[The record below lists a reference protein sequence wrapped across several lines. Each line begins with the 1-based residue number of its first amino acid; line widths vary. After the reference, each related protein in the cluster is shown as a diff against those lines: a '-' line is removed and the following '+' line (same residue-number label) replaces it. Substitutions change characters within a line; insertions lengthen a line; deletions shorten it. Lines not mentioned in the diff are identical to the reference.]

1 MTKHKKNIDGG
12 IFYMMSDTNLKVLNV
27 MKEKSQE
34 FSSKLEK
41 ISEW

>member
-1 MTKHKKNIDGG
+1 
-12 IFYMMSDTNLKVLNV
+12 MMSDTNLKVLNV